1 MSKYQQFK
9 DWLKSVKRHKYLY
22 LIIVV
27 LSFLLYR
34 TVTHNYS
41 WQQPI
46 VNIRSESY
54 TDVWNTRAVCLTDLQ
69 EAQDAIHANNVAA
82 TADFK

>member
-1 MSKYQQFK
+1 MTKWQSFK
-9 DWLKSVKRHKYLY
+9 HWLSSVRRHKYLY

-41 WQQPI
+41 FQQPI

-54 TDVWNTRAVCLTDLQ
+54 TDVWNARAACLTDLQ
-69 EAQDAIHANNVAA
+69 EAQDSLHAANVAA
-82 TADFK
+82 TSDFK

>member
-1 MSKYQQFK
+1 MTKWQSFK
-9 DWLKSVKRHKYLY
+9 DWCKSVKRHKYLY
-22 LIIVV
+22 LIIIV

-41 WQQPI
+41 FQQPI

-54 TDVWNTRAVCLTDLQ
+54 TDVWNSRAVCLTDLQ
-69 EAQDAIHANNVAA
+69 FAQDAVQANNLAG
-82 TADFK
+82 TADVK